1 MPTANSSGGQFAKP
15 SYNSGYGSTAYDT
28 LGQNTQDYSK
38 GAYPGTGVGQQS
50 KGQNVTNAPPSGTG
64 SDITSSMY
72 GKSHVA
78 LNKVNVSEFTHKNIS
93 LNSSLIFQQSYD
105 KQNYSAT
112 PPPFNLTGTQTAGAN
127 SQGYNAQ
134 HMYIQAMPPAGHHMH
149 QQIHQVSQTKC

>member
-1 MPTANSSGGQFAKP
+1 MPTANASSGGQFPKP

-50 KGQNVTNAPPSGTG
+50 KGQNVTNPPTGTG

-78 LNKVNVSEFTHKNIS
+78 LNKVNVSE
-93 LNSSLIFQQSYD
+93 IFVHRRS
-105 KQNYSAT
+105 
-112 PPPFNLTGTQTAGAN
+112 FL
-127 SQGYNAQ
+127 
-134 HMYIQAMPPAGHHMH
+134 
-149 QQIHQVSQTKC
+149 QII